1 MKKLFITAFLMLTS
15 LGIMAQEQEEQAVR
29 KFTLMPK
36 FGVNIA
42 EFVNNSGSIYVDGS
56 PRWGFTAGLEAECYL
71 ANRWGLTLGLMYS
84 QQGQKYN
91 SSYGMYYGEPTV
103 QMDYINL
110 PVLAKW
116 YMSRNKKWA
125 LKFGLQPGLN
135 VKSCLKSDSFSK
147 SLDDMGVDVEPFDMA
162 LALGFGFEHRN
173 ITLEITSFVG
183 YIKPFSTSTEKFDDR
198 NSVTQF
204 TLGYRFDL

>member
-71 ANRWGLTLGLMYS
+71 ANRWGTHIGFDVFPARSKIQQLLWDVLWRADCPDGLH
-84 QQGQKYN
+84 Q
-91 SSYGMYYGEPTV
+91 
-103 QMDYINL
+103 
-110 PVLAKW
+110 LACTCQVV
-116 YMSRNKKWA
+116 Y
-125 LKFGLQPGLN
+125 
-135 VKSCLKSDSFSK
+135 
-147 SLDDMGVDVEPFDMA
+147 VE
-162 LALGFGFEHRN
+162 
-173 ITLEITSFVG
+173 
-183 YIKPFSTSTEKFDDR
+183 K
-198 NSVTQF
+198 
-204 TLGYRFDL
+204 